1 MRGMQPKTSICNI
14 ATLNVCE
21 SCPYRSMLEQVEFK
35 KTYKLRSTED
45 AFVALE
51 DNTVTLSTMKA
62 SKFFVVFEH
71 DITKWERTL
80 ALVSETIEMIQ
91 QVQRNWQYLESIFVG
106 SEDIRKQLPQACVF
120 LSCAMNQRC
129 DSELNQRPCQEVW
142 QFCATSSGTLNPST
156 ILGTCTA
163 YSCQQWSAHCGNGP

>member
-1 MRGMQPKTSICNI
+1 M
-14 ATLNVCE
+14 
-21 SCPYRSMLEQVEFK
+21 QVEFK

-62 SKFFVVFEH
+62 SKFFVVFEE

-106 SEDIRKQLPQACVF
+106 SEDIRKQLPQVCLAKSLLVNAIGCLLQRNGVWTLDAMLAPEPYSWW
-120 LSCAMNQRC
+120 LS
-129 DSELNQRPCQEVW
+129 
-142 QFCATSSGTLNPST
+142 
-156 ILGTCTA
+156 
-163 YSCQQWSAHCGNGP
+163 